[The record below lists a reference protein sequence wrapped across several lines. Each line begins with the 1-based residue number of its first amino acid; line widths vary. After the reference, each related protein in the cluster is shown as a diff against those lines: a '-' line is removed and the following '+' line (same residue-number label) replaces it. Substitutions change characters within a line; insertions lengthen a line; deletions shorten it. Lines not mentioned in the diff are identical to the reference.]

1 MNPEATS
8 AAAAVARRYQQRGA
22 AALVAGAPTLLGLP
36 ADAAAAAEVASNP
49 SRPGVK

>member
-36 ADAAAAAEVASNP
+36 ADAAAAEVASNP